1 MHGFNLRGA
10 LAGFA
15 YAALLG
21 LAAGQALGQD
31 GGTLVIGTTG
41 GDYERNM
48 REHVLEPFSKET
60 GIKVITVSGGI
71 GERWAKVKA
80 MSDLGRLE
88 WDMMEAD
95 TGDVWVPDLNSMMY
109 DLGESCEKV
118 PKAKSDGVGD
128 TCNRFGIVPVY
139 GATLLTTN
147 DAMFTDSPAPSS
159 WSEFFDTKAFPG
171 PRSLPDFSS
180 PWRVLIG
187 ALLADGVAA
196 DSLFPLDLDRAF
208 KKLDAIRPHVAL
220 WWKTGDQI
228 QRAIRDE
235 EVASTLTWNTRIEF
249 LRKEGIPLRR
259 IWQGS
264 TLNVAHW
271 VVFKK
276 APSSQ
281 NALRFLNWYFDHPE
295 IQVAFARSIAAA
307 PTSKS
312 ALALLPANEQ
322 KESPTY
328 PDNLSGV
335 VTVDYKWLGQNQ
347 RDIAERWKSWIAQ

>member
-249 LRKEGIPLRR
+249 LRKEGSRFDASGKGLH
-259 IWQGS
+259 S
-264 TLNVAHW
+264 T
-271 VVFKK
+271 
-276 APSSQ
+276 
-281 NALRFLNWYFDHPE
+281 
-295 IQVAFARSIAAA
+295 
-307 PTSKS
+307 
-312 ALALLPANEQ
+312 
-322 KESPTY
+322 SPTG
-328 PDNLSGV
+328 LSSRRRLVPKTPSVFSTGILIIPKYRSRSHGRLQPRRR
-335 VTVDYKWLGQNQ
+335 VDRPLLSCRRTNKRKARPIPIIFQVSSRSTTSG
-347 RDIAERWKSWIAQ
+347 